1 MGSTALETKLTQL
14 SMATK
19 RTASILD
26 AGKIEPIKR
35 HLETLQTIVRE
46 TNQSKRTVEAEKIV
60 QKEDISDI
68 NAWNDE
74 IENQLETADNEVK
87 RLQDWLDEKEN
98 TQTFA
103 AQEEQFQFEIKLHEK
118 KLQMQTELASM
129 SKNTLETKECE
140 ASFSQTAKLPKL
152 VISKFE
158 GSHMD
163 WPRFWGQFTEAVDKS
178 SIPPITKFTYLCE
191 LLGSKVKRCVEA
203 LPFTPEGYNRAKAV
217 LKDKYGKESEIIK
230 CYVKEIIDL
239 PHITSSNPRKIAEF
253 SEKLTYCVQALETMN
268 KLNLVNGNVSMTLE
282 KLSGIRGDLVRTDA
296 SWESWDFVKLVDS
309 LHQWLR
315 RNPVTPLDD
324 TYRDNRK
331 KLFQAR
337 EEFKPKGCIYCGNPG
352 HKAVQCDQITEV
364 SERKRILAR
373 KGLCFNCATKTH
385 RAAVCSSKSS
395 CTICN
400 KRHHTSICDQ
410 VKTKSDDSLDNDNK
424 QTEKGPV
431 KKLMTDGASGE
442 GIFPIVVVKVNGIT
456 SLGFCRGSSVEGPMS
471 RVRVKS
477 RG

>member
-1 MGSTALETKLTQL
+1 
-14 SMATK
+14 MATK

-98 TQTFA
+98 TQKFA

-129 SKNTLETKECE
+129 SKNTPETKECE

-163 WPRFWGQFTEAVDKS
+163 LPRFWGQFTEAVDKS

-191 LLGSKVKRCVEA
+191 LLGSRVKRCVEA
-203 LPFTPEGYNRAKAV
+203 LPRLYPGG
-217 LKDKYGKESEIIK
+217 LQ
-230 CYVKEIIDL
+230 
-239 PHITSSNPRKIAEF
+239 PRKSSAKGQIRE
-253 SEKLTYCVQALETMN
+253 
-268 KLNLVNGNVSMTLE
+268 
-282 KLSGIRGDLVRTDA
+282 GIRD
-296 SWESWDFVKLVDS
+296 
-309 LHQWLR
+309 H
-315 RNPVTPLDD
+315 
-324 TYRDNRK
+324 
-331 KLFQAR
+331 
-337 EEFKPKGCIYCGNPG
+337 
-352 HKAVQCDQITEV
+352 
-364 SERKRILAR
+364 
-373 KGLCFNCATKTH
+373 
-385 RAAVCSSKSS
+385 
-395 CTICN
+395 
-400 KRHHTSICDQ
+400 
-410 VKTKSDDSLDNDNK
+410 
-424 QTEKGPV
+424 
-431 KKLMTDGASGE
+431 
-442 GIFPIVVVKVNGIT
+442 
-456 SLGFCRGSSVEGPMS
+456 
-471 RVRVKS
+471 
-477 RG
+477 